1 MNQFELFSR
10 EKLLFLYQLSEIWD
24 DYSRQQFIALAQHPI
39 TKQTMIKCKVDVEK
53 EINEDG
59 CNYML
64 HPEVDVKIIIEIFRK
79 DFREDFLV
87 NHAEI
92 CTLEYIDKYTV

>member
-1 MNQFELFSR
+1 
-10 EKLLFLYQLSEIWD
+10 
-24 DYSRQQFIALAQHPI
+24 
-39 TKQTMIKCKVDVEK
+39 MIKCKVDVEK

-87 NHAEI
+87 NHKGGQISAENFPEKVAKI
-92 CTLEYIDKYTV
+92 SVKIAVDSRL

>member
-1 MNQFELFSR
+1 ML
-10 EKLLFLYQLSEIWD
+10 K
-24 DYSRQQFIALAQHPI
+24 
-39 TKQTMIKCKVDVEK
+39 
-53 EINEDG
+53 INEDG